1 MSYRHLRELIEGT
14 PLEPL
19 LTFSTDEWFDS
30 RNNGDL
36 PRWRRAVNGMP
47 AVQPGRIDLLS
58 GVSIGAAEDCSPA
71 ELTAMQDCLR
81 LLMPWRKGPFELFGL
96 RIDTEWR
103 SDWKWGRLRGQIS
116 PLAGRTI
123 LDVGCGSGYH
133 CFRMAGE
140 GARLAV
146 GVDPQLAY
154 AMQFRA
160 VKRYVP
166 DVPVYVLPA
175 TLEQLPDET
184 HSFDSVFSMGVLYHR
199 RSPIDHLLQLQGC
212 LKPKGEL
219 ILETLIVD
227 GPEGYA
233 LTPKDRYSRMPNVW
247 FIPSCATTVN
257 WLQRCGYTNIRVID
271 VSVTSIAEQRTT
283 DWMRF
288 QSLIDSL
295 EPTDHSLTVEGL
307 PAPKRAIFVAEAP

>member
-1 MSYRHLRELIEGT
+1 
-14 PLEPL
+14 
-19 LTFSTDEWFDS
+19 
-30 RNNGDL
+30 
-36 PRWRRAVNGMP
+36 
-47 AVQPGRIDLLS
+47 
-58 GVSIGAAEDCSPA
+58 
-71 ELTAMQDCLR
+71 
-81 LLMPWRKGPFELFGL
+81 
-96 RIDTEWR
+96 
-103 SDWKWGRLRGQIS
+103 
-116 PLAGRTI
+116 
-123 LDVGCGSGYH
+123 
-133 CFRMAGE
+133 
-140 GARLAV
+140 
-146 GVDPQLAY
+146 
-154 AMQFRA
+154 
-160 VKRYVP
+160 
-166 DVPVYVLPA
+166 
-175 TLEQLPDET
+175 
-184 HSFDSVFSMGVLYHR
+184 
-199 RSPIDHLLQLQGC
+199 LLQLQGC

-271 VSVTSIAEQRTT
+271 VSVTSIKEQRTT